1 MFAQCQDRG
10 HAGRMAA
17 VAGWWPQGRHGPG
30 RGVDGGQPMASL
42 QLRVVPEHLHVV
54 DPGVGDPGL
63 IEPPQHLVGR
73 QLAEHGVDQALQ
85 CRLLG
90 HTLCIRCKAW
100 IGRQTWLLQH
110 RGAKSAPLALGL
122 HTQHHRLP
130 IAGFKGS
137 VWVRI
142 PRHLDSDSS
151 GNWTAIPRQ
160 TGQFNRVASG
170 V

>member
-1 MFAQCQDRG
+1 
-10 HAGRMAA
+10 
-17 VAGWWPQGRHGPG
+17 
-30 RGVDGGQPMASL
+30 
-42 QLRVVPEHLHVV
+42 
-54 DPGVGDPGL
+54 
-63 IEPPQHLVGR
+63 
-73 QLAEHGVDQALQ
+73 
-85 CRLLG
+85 
-90 HTLCIRCKAW
+90 
-100 IGRQTWLLQH
+100 
-110 RGAKSAPLALGL
+110 L